1 MKKKGIVAA
10 IDFWGVSDPERIA
23 YQTSEK
29 NYTYKELKQSSD
41 ALGYYLEKRLLEKGP
56 IVVFGNLEFEMVVAF
71 LGASKAGHAY
81 LPIDA
86 QTPKERIEAILR
98 VAEPSMI
105 ISLND
110 WEIETEIPVIHKDC
124 LHSIITLMVEYP
136 FEQPVKE
143 NENFYLI
150 FTSGTTGEPKGV
162 QISHDNLV
170 SFVDWVLTDFPI
182 KEGERFLAQ
191 APFSFDLSV
200 FTLYPALVSG
210 GIISPLSKE
219 IVQDFQK
226 LFTVLPQLE
235 LNFWVSTPSFVDM
248 CLMDPAFDAIHLPE
262 LSTFIFCG
270 EELTKKTAQALVA
283 RFPLADIYNTYGPTE
298 ATVAISSVLITKE
311 ILARYERLPIGYV
324 KSDTAVSILKK
335 GEGDRG
341 EILITGP
348 SVSKGYLNNPEKT
361 KEVFFQTTGG
371 RQSYRTGDA
380 GYLAEDGLLFIEGRI
395 DQQVKLHGYRIE
407 LGDIEHA
414 LLKDERINQAIV
426 VPKYQGSK
434 VQQLVAFVVL
444 NEETPDANY
453 QLARSIK
460 QGLSDFLMDYM
471 IPQRVIFIDQLPQTN
486 NGKIDRK
493 ALTAEVNR

>member
-10 IDFWGVSDPERIA
+10 IDFWGIADPDRIA
-23 YQTSEK
+23 YQTAEERH
-29 NYTYKELKQSSD
+29 TYQELKHSSD
-41 ALGYYLEKRLLEKGP
+41 ALGYYLEKRLTTKGP
-56 IVVFGNLEFEMVVAF
+56 IVVFGNLEFEMVVSF
-71 LGASKAGHAY
+71 LGVVKAGHAY

-98 VAEPSMI
+98 VAQPSMI
-105 ISLND
+105 ISLSD
-110 WEIETEIPVIHKDC
+110 WEIETDIPIIQKDC
-124 LHSIITLMVEYP
+124 LRSIIASIVGYP
-136 FEQPVKE
+136 FEHAVKGDE
-143 NENFYLI
+143 DFYLI

-170 SFVDWVLTDFPI
+170 SFVDWVLRDFPI
-182 KEGERFLAQ
+182 KEGQAFLAQ

-210 GIISPLSKE
+210 GIIKPLFKE
-219 IVQDFQK
+219 NVQDFQK
-226 LFTVLPQLE
+226 LFAILPQLK
-235 LNFWVSTPSFVDM
+235 LDIWVSTPSFVDI
-248 CLMDPAFDAIHLPE
+248 CLMDASFDEGHLPE
-262 LSTFIFCG
+262 LATFIFCG
-270 EELTKKTAQALVA
+270 EELTKKTAQALLE
-283 RFPLADIYNTYGPTE
+283 RFPSAKIFNTYGPTE
-298 ATVAISSVLITKE
+298 ATVAISSILITRE
-311 ILARYERLPIGYV
+311 VLATYERLPIGYV
-324 KSDTAVSILKK
+324 KSDTTVSILKN
-335 GEGDRG
+335 GESDRG

-361 KEVFFQTTGG
+361 KEVFFQVTGH
-371 RQSYRTGDA
+371 QNYRTGDA

-444 NEETPDANY
+444 NQAIPDTNY
-453 QLARSIK
+453 QLIRSIK
-460 QGLSDFLMDYM
+460 QRLTDFLMDYM
-471 IPQRVIFIDQLPQTN
+471 IPQKVAFIDQLPQTN